1 MIFRVMIMF
10 TWLAAGIMALGVGI
24 HIATASEPEA
34 VTIVTPEPE
43 PAIVEE
49 PEPETRP
56 LGKFRI
62 SFYCTCKRCCRQ
74 WSRYK
79 RTATGMV
86 ADHRKNIIAVD
97 PRVIPM
103 HSSVYIEGLGWFQAE
118 DKGKAIKGRRIDV
131 LVASHW
137 RAKNLGVKRMHVEL
151 EKE

>member
-1 MIFRVMIMF
+1 MYLRVMIMF
-10 TWLAAGIMALGVGI
+10 TWLAAGAMALGTGL
-24 HIATASEPEA
+24 HIALASEPEA
-34 VTIVTPEPE
+34 VTVVTPE

-49 PEPETRP
+49 LEPGTVP
-56 LGKFRI
+56 MGKFRV
-62 SFYCTCKRCCRQ
+62 SFYCTCSKCCKQ

-79 RTATGMV
+79 RTATGMI

-103 HSSVYIEGLGWFQAE
+103 HSSVYIDGLGWFQAE

-137 RAKNLGVKRMHVEL
+137 RAKNLGVKRMHVEM
-151 EKE
+151 EKAE